1 MSPKIPR
8 NTENDYSQESTKAR
22 QSFIGQQTHTAFHHI
37 SQYSFNPELVN
48 GNIEHF
54 TGVAQVP
61 IGFAGPLKV
70 NGEHA
75 KGDFYIPMAT
85 TEGTLVASY
94 NRGMKITQAAG
105 GVTVT
110 VVDDCMQRAPV
121 FIFSDARYARTFGE
135 WITAHFDQIKEAADS
150 TSSVG
155 KLRDIEQYA
164 ASKMRWLRF
173 NYTTGDA
180 AGQNMV
186 TKATREAC
194 QWILSQKPDGLE
206 HFTLAANFDTD
217 KKHSAIN
224 ALRSRGKRVIAEVT
238 LPASYIKETLHTSG
252 EAMHYQ
258 RQLSNMGAIQC
269 GSVNNGSHFANALT
283 AMFIATGQDVANIAE
298 SSSGF
303 VYGEVKENG
312 DYYFSVTIPA
322 LIVATFGG
330 GTSLATQKECLDILG
345 CYGSGKVNKL
355 AEIMAAVVI
364 CGELSLSAAIIAD
377 EWVSSHE
384 EYGRNR

>member
-1 MSPKIPR
+1 MTKIPR
-8 NTENDYSQESTKAR
+8 SKSNDYSSDITKTR
-22 QSFIGQQTHTAFHHI
+22 QDFIEKETNASLHHI
-37 SQYSFNPELVN
+37 SKYSFNPELVN

-54 TGVAQVP
+54 TGVAQIP
-61 IGFAGPLKV
+61 IGFAGPVLV

-75 KGDFYIPMAT
+75 QGSFYIPMAT

-94 NRGMKITQAAG
+94 NRGMKITKACG
-105 GVTVT
+105 GVRAT

-121 FIFSDARYARTFGE
+121 FIFEHAGYARDFGL
-135 WITAHFDQIKEAADS
+135 WVTAHFEDIKAAAETT
-150 TSSVG
+150 TSIG

-194 QWILSQKPDGLE
+194 QWILAQKPPGLE

-217 KKHSAIN
+217 KKHSNVN
-224 ALRSRGKRVIAEVT
+224 ALRSRGKRVIAETT
-238 LPASYIKETLHTSG
+238 LSKQFIEETLHTTA
-252 EAMHYQ
+252 EALHYQ
-258 RQLSNMGAIQC
+258 RQLSNLGAIQC

-298 SSSGF
+298 SSAGF
-303 VYGEVKENG
+303 VHGEVTSNG
-312 DYYFSVTIPA
+312 DYYFSITIPA
-322 LIVATFGG
+322 LIIATYGG
-330 GTSLATQKECLDILG
+330 GTALATQKESLEIMG
-345 CYGSGKVNKL
+345 CYGQGKVKKL
-355 AEIMAAVVI
+355 AEIMAAVVL
-364 CGELSLSAAIIAD
+364 CGELSLSAAVISD

-384 EYGRNR
+384 SYGRNR

>member
-1 MSPKIPR
+1 MSKIPR
-8 NTENDYSQESTKAR
+8 SKTNDYSPDVTKTR
-22 QSFIGQQTHTAFHHI
+22 QDFIEKQTQASLHHI
-37 SQYSFNPELVN
+37 SKYSFNPELVN

-61 IGFAGPLKV
+61 IGFAGPILV

-75 KGDFYIPMAT
+75 QGDFYIPMAT

-94 NRGMKITQAAG
+94 NRGMKITKACG
-105 GVTVT
+105 GVRAT

-121 FIFSDARYARTFGE
+121 FIFEHAGLARDFGI
-135 WITAHFDQIKEAADS
+135 WITEHFDDIKAAAE
-150 TSSVG
+150 TTTSVG

-194 QWILSQKPDGLE
+194 QWILAQKPPGLE

-217 KKHSAIN
+217 KKHSNVN
-224 ALRSRGKRVIAEVT
+224 ALRGRGKRVIAETT
-238 LPASYIKETLHTSG
+238 LSKQFIEETLHTTA
-252 EAMHYQ
+252 EALHYQ
-258 RQLSNMGAIQC
+258 RQLSNLGAIQC
-269 GSVNNGSHFANALT
+269 GAVNNGSHSANALT

-303 VYGEVKENG
+303 VHGEITSKG
-312 DYYFSVTIPA
+312 DYYFSITIPT
-322 LIVATFGG
+322 LIIATYGG
-330 GTSLATQKECLDILG
+330 GTALATQKECLDIMG
-345 CYGSGKVNKL
+345 CYGQGKVRKL
-355 AEIMAAVVI
+355 AEIMAAVVL
-364 CGELSLSAAIIAD
+364 CGELSLSAAVISD

-384 EYGRNR
+384 SYGRNR